1 MARGQTA
8 STGRTARSEGLP
20 RAESSNT
27 TKFMPAGSVDN
38 IVAQYERAKSY
49 DERIRSMSPAEI
61 REEVEGLKRFGVIS
75 NAQVDAINDARKN
88 VRENDY
94 EARVNLLEREKA
106 LYARVVDYINKRR
119 TENPKDDVSAGW
131 MVLENN
137 RPYQER
143 YKEVVAKIEKDEAFL
158 SKKWP
163 GKTPNPTTKEG
174 QLAERNRRAV
184 IKQVEER
191 LEENK
196 DDLARIEK
204 ASGERLKSIKENFD
218 NLFKI

>member
-1 MARGQTA
+1 M
-8 STGRTARSEGLP
+8 P

-27 TKFMPAGSVDN
+27 NKFMPAGSVDN

-49 DERIRSMSPAEI
+49 DKRIRSMSPAKI
-61 REEVEGLKRFGVIS
+61 REEVEGLKQFGVIS

-88 VRENDY
+88 ARDNDY
-94 EARVNLLEREKA
+94 ETRVNLLEREKA
-106 LYARVVDYINKRR
+106 LYARVVDYINQRR

-143 YKEVVAKIEKDEAFL
+143 YKDVVAKIEKSERWL
-158 SKKWP
+158 KKNLLVS
-163 GKTPNPTTKEG
+163 GKNPQDKNLRSQIIQE
-174 QLAERNRRAV
+174 QESLANSR
-184 IKQVEER
+184 
-191 LEENK
+191 

-218 NLFKI
+218 NLFRI